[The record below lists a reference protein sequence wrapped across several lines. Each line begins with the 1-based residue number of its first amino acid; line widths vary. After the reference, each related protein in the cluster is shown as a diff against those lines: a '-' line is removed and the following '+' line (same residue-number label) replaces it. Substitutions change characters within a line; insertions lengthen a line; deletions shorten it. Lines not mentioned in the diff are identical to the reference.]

1 MIEDASE
8 RRRIAIVLGAIVD
21 ELAAK
26 HVKRVTQEPALTAR
40 IGQALETI
48 LAELNGQLTLAN
60 HDIEIITQ
68 DVPDRGPGS
77 MEKASGIDLYVNITV
92 RKPRPIS
99 KGILVQAKNG
109 RARQGVDGQCRKML
123 KRSGSSYGWFYGP
136 DGTLVLDAAEIL
148 ANPDTLL
155 RKLAR
160 RTPAEV
166 FEEILKCAEGD
177 PRIGIP
183 VDVDQEA
190 GLADIMKSLKTL
202 HGLGFTLTP
211 Q

>member
-8 RRRIAIVLGAIVD
+8 RRRIALVLGAIVD

-26 HVKRVTQEPALTAR
+26 HAKRVTQEPALTAR
-40 IGQALETI
+40 IGQALETT
-48 LAELNGQLTLAN
+48 LAGLNAN
-60 HDIEIITQ
+60 HDIQIITQ

-155 RKLAR
+155 RKLTR
-160 RTPAEV
+160 RTPTEV

-183 VDVDQEA
+183 IDVDQEA
-190 GLADIMKSLKTL
+190 GLAEIMKSLKTL
-202 HGLGFTLTP
+202 HGLSFILDP